1 MDIAQILRSEGFK
14 VTPQRIAIYDALR
27 GHHNHPTAEMIYHSL
42 RPTHPSMSLATVYKT
57 MEIFEKIGLVKVLEV
72 GDERAHYDWDTT
84 AHAHIRCVRCNK
96 VEDMMNVD
104 LHAIADI
111 AGKASAYQITGQQIT
126 FEGVC
131 PECAKKER
139 MSKNEQEDCSN
150 AKFVTEAGTNTW
162 EGKSDPNAL
171 KYE

>member
-27 GHHNHPTAEMIYHSL
+27 GHHNHPTAEMIYHRL
-42 RPTHPSMSLATVYKT
+42 RPMHPSMSLATVYKT

-96 VEDMMNVD
+96 VERYD
-104 LHAIADI
+104 
-111 AGKASAYQITGQQIT
+111 
-126 FEGVC
+126 
-131 PECAKKER
+131 ECR
-139 MSKNEQEDCSN
+139 SSCY
-150 AKFVTEAGTNTW
+150 FRYCW
-162 EGKSDPNAL
+162 KS
-171 KYE
+171 

>member
-1 MDIAQILRSEGFK
+1 M
-14 VTPQRIAIYDALR
+14 
-27 GHHNHPTAEMIYHSL
+27 
-42 RPTHPSMSLATVYKT
+42 
-57 MEIFEKIGLVKVLEV
+57 

-104 LHAIADI
+104 LHAIADM

-131 PECAKKER
+131 PECAKKKVTNR
-139 MSKNEQEDCSN
+139 RPLRILMQGVLSKIEWKGNLMFIIGSHLSIS
-150 AKFVTEAGTNTW
+150 KGYLHMGKEATKIGGQYISILYAQSARW
-162 EGKSDPNAL
+162 
-171 KYE
+171 

>member
-57 MEIFEKIGLVKVLEV
+57 MEIFEKIGLVKVLAV

-84 AHAHIRCVRCNK
+84 ARAHIRCVRCNK

-111 AGKASAYQITGQQIT
+111 AGKASAY
-126 FEGVC
+126 
-131 PECAKKER
+131 
-139 MSKNEQEDCSN
+139 
-150 AKFVTEAGTNTW
+150 
-162 EGKSDPNAL
+162 
-171 KYE
+171 